1 MRGLGRED
9 ILAAWLSCMSTLLSR
24 DDTHKKKPCQV
35 SRGSCVTMMQASYLR
50 DADHVTIIWWFDF
63 ARDR

>member
-1 MRGLGRED
+1 MGRTRM
-9 ILAAWLSCMSTLLSR
+9 APWLSCKRRSR
-24 DDTHKKKPCQV
+24 TTDVTWTNHRRHV
-35 SRGSCVTMMQASYLR
+35 SRSSCVTMMQASYLK